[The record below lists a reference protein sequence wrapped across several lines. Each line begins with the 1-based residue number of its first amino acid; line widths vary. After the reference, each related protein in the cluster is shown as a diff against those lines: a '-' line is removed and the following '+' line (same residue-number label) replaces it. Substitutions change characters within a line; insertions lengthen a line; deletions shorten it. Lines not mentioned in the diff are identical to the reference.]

1 MAIKVVSGSTD
12 TDIKVVSGSTQVRR
26 VTVGSPVRIVRRI
39 QAGDFEFGLINGVDI
54 AAAEDGSM
62 LVYNGTTENFEAKI
76 EVSNPNTKFNGGN
89 F

>member
-1 MAIKVVSGSTD
+1 MAIKVVSGST
-12 TDIKVVSGSTQVRR
+12 QVKQ
-26 VTVGSPVRIVRRI
+26 VTVGSPVRIVRRVK
-39 QAGDFEFGLINGVDI
+39 AGDFQFGSIDGIDI

-62 LVYNGTTENFEAKI
+62 LVYNGTTENFEAKV

>member
-1 MAIKVVSGSTD
+1 MAIKVVSGSTHV
-12 TDIKVVSGSTQVRR
+12 KQ
-26 VTVGSPVRIVRRI
+26 VTVGSPVRIVRRVK
-39 QAGDFEFGLINGVDI
+39 AGDFQFGSIDGIDI

-62 LVYNGTTENFEAKI
+62 LVYNGTTENFEAKV

>member
-1 MAIKVVSGSTD
+1 MAIKVVSGST
-12 TDIKVVSGSTQVRR
+12 QVKR
-26 VTVGSPVRIVRRI
+26 VTVGSPVRIVRRVK
-39 QAGDFEFGLINGVDI
+39 AGDFQFGSIDGIDI

-62 LVYNGTTENFEAKI
+62 LVYNGTTENFEAKV